1 MCGRAGRLTG
11 APLGCKQQAARWG
24 EASSMMG
31 RQDEGEADKRS
42 KEGEADK
49 RSKEGEASR
58 ANKTVQQQ
66 AARWGE
72 ASWARCWRSSKQQ
85 CRQEKQAARWGRHGK
100 QDRIRSKQQARC
112 GRLKQAANGAR
123 WEKL

>member
-24 EASSMMG
+24 EASSRMG

-42 KEGEADK
+42 KEGEA
-49 RSKEGEASR
+49 SV

-100 QDRIRSKQQARC
+100 QDRIRSKQQARW

-123 WEKL
+123 WEKQ

>member
-24 EASSMMG
+24 EASSRTG

-42 KEGEADK
+42 KEGEA
-49 RSKEGEASR
+49 SR
-58 ANKTVQQQ
+58 ATKTVQQQ

-72 ASWARCWRSSKQQ
+72 ASWAG
-85 CRQEKQAARWGRHGK
+85 WG
-100 QDRIRSKQQARC
+100 RSKQQYRQEM
-112 GRLKQAANGAR
+112 QAARRGGTAS
-123 WEKL
+123 KTG

>member
-24 EASSMMG
+24 EASSRMG

-42 KEGEADK
+42 KEGEA
-49 RSKEGEASR
+49 SV

-72 ASWARCWRSSKQQ
+72 ASWARWGRSSKQQ
-85 CRQEKQAARWGRHGK
+85 YRQEMQAAKGEAYA
-100 QDRIRSKQQARC
+100 SKT
-112 GRLKQAANGAR
+112 G
-123 WEKL
+123 

>member
-24 EASSMMG
+24 ETSSRMG

-42 KEGEADK
+42 KEGK
-49 RSKEGEASR
+49 ASR
-58 ANKTVQQQ
+58 ATKTVQQQ

-72 ASWARCWRSSKQQ
+72 ASWAG
-85 CRQEKQAARWGRHGK
+85 WG
-100 QDRIRSKQQARC
+100 RSKQQYRQET
-112 GRLKQAANGAR
+112 QAARRGGTAS
-123 WEKL
+123 KTG